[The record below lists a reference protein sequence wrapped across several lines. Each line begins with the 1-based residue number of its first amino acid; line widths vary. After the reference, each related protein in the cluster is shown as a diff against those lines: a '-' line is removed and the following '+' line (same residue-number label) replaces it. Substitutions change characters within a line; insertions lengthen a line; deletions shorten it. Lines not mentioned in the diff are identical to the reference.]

1 MLPATIPASDTTKI
15 CPAVAIWL
23 VPASQSDDES
33 STPSN
38 QIQPFEPRSTVFEFI
53 AAADFRRKTGQP
65 EGELFAFLIAPA
77 DLPSERV
84 EIAPFVPKP
93 HISAPPCYTKP
104 GNACGPR
111 TSEMGGIEFAS
122 APGRKDARGRLLG
135 AALPLPTPLACEPPA
150 QTDAWRAAALKPFQP
165 PPSKPSP
172 LVMRAQP
179 GGSKAIRPKQGLREL
194 ALPSPRPWHSLTV
207 LWESFDG
214 FHFAMP
220 MRESAAAVRLPNPT
234 SIAPW
239 NTFVDAALPGRRFL
253 RESAEILSE
262 LQPSLQG
269 ACASLAPVEML
280 EAIVPFLPGLDKPFR
295 GSNPSVETEPIPEAA
310 LSEILPSPMSGKTP
324 LPGIAL
330 PDGLLIWSG
339 SINSYTRRYWCAPR
353 LREGGRVVHTL
364 RLAPSS
370 QVSESVEVSV
380 A

>member
-1 MLPATIPASDTTKI
+1 
-15 CPAVAIWL
+15 
-23 VPASQSDDES
+23 
-33 STPSN
+33 
-38 QIQPFEPRSTVFEFI
+38 
-53 AAADFRRKTGQP
+53 
-65 EGELFAFLIAPA
+65 
-77 DLPSERV
+77 
-84 EIAPFVPKP
+84 
-93 HISAPPCYTKP
+93 
-104 GNACGPR
+104 
-111 TSEMGGIEFAS
+111 
-122 APGRKDARGRLLG
+122 
-135 AALPLPTPLACEPPA
+135 
-150 QTDAWRAAALKPFQP
+150 
-165 PPSKPSP
+165 
-172 LVMRAQP
+172 
-179 GGSKAIRPKQGLREL
+179 
-194 ALPSPRPWHSLTV
+194 
-207 LWESFDG
+207 
-214 FHFAMP
+214 
-220 MRESAAAVRLPNPT
+220 
-234 SIAPW
+234 
-239 NTFVDAALPGRRFL
+239 VDAALPGRRFL